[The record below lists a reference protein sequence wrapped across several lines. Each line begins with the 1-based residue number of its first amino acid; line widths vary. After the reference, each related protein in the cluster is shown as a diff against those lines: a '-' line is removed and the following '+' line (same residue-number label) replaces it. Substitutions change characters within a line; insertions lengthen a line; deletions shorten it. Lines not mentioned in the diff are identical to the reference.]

1 MDMIVDSSTPLR
13 DAAPF
18 GADLEA
24 FARVEVKASLRIGD
38 IFFLATQHGLCR
50 WDRRGALAPVA
61 GLPAGEVRAL
71 GPAPGGMVLAVG
83 GRILLA
89 DGTAR
94 IEAACDGPAGEK
106 VAAASAASGRILLGT
121 KTGVFGREGEG
132 WTRLLGGPGFE
143 VIRLWEAPGRI
154 LVSVKKQGAARRPAL
169 AESLDGGV
177 TWSVEEMGDYGDVV
191 LAADARRIVT
201 RWRGARPRGVT
212 PHGYKKH
219 PLSGAELLPD
229 GGVLVFDGDKAEI
242 AGPGRR
248 KAEIFHPMIA
258 EAEQAHLLPEGI
270 LLSGMQGAFL
280 FDPLTWRMQ
289 DLAQGL
295 FAERVLGKRKR
306 LFKLDGMSVLATC
319 SFGTFLSEDGGLSWA
334 PADGEWDV
342 LDAERIARAPD
353 GRYFLLCQRGLFV
366 SRDNGRRWDY
376 AKPKLPHGSRHYGE
390 FRSLAIGDGKIWMGT
405 KQGLF
410 AASLEAPDKLAP
422 VANLAAASIE
432 VLHFE
437 QDAGGLLMGMEGH
450 GLSVLGSD
458 GTVRRLGDVALHEAT
473 LLRDGAVLLAASEE
487 KLFAIGF
494 DGAVADVT
502 PEGAH
507 GPIAITAGAGRV
519 LVWDRKRAWQRS
531 MGGTGWQVVPGWP
544 ADIRSVALLPDGRA
558 VMTDRAGLSALDL
571 ADVC

>member
-1 MDMIVDSSTPLR
+1 MDMIVDSPARTL
-13 DAAPF
+13 API

-24 FARVEVKASLRIGD
+24 FARVEVKASLRVGET
-38 IFFLATQHGLCR
+38 FFLATQHGLCR
-50 WDRRGALAPVA
+50 WDRGAALAPVA

-83 GRILLA
+83 GRVLLA

-94 IEAACDGPAGEK
+94 IEAAFEAPKGEK

-121 KTGVFGREGEG
+121 KSGVFARDGDG
-132 WTRLLGGPGFE
+132 WTRLLGEPGFE
-143 VIRLWEAPGRI
+143 VIRIWETPGRI
-154 LVSVKKQGAARRPAL
+154 LVSVKKRGAARLPAL
-169 AESLDGGV
+169 AESLDGG
-177 TWSVEEMGDYGDVV
+177 TIWTIEEMGDYGDVV
-191 LAADARRIVT
+191 IAADARRLVT
-201 RWRGARPRGVT
+201 RWRGARPRGIT
-212 PHGYKKH
+212 PKGYKKH

-229 GGVLVFDGDKAEI
+229 GGVMVFDGDKAEI

-280 FDPLTWRMQ
+280 FDPLAWRMK

-295 FAERVLGKRKR
+295 FADRVLGKRKR
-306 LFKLDGMSVLATC
+306 LFRLDGMSVLATC
-319 SFGTFLSEDGGLSWA
+319 SFGTFLTEDGGASWA
-334 PADGEWDV
+334 PADAEWDV

-390 FRSLAIGDGKIWMGT
+390 FRSLAIGAGKVWMGT

-410 AASLEAPDKLAP
+410 AAPLDDPERLAP
-422 VANLAAASIE
+422 VDGLDAAAVE
-432 VLHFE
+432 ALHFE
-437 QDAGGLLMGMEGH
+437 QDGLLVGSEGQ
-450 GLSVLGSD
+450 GLMVLGSD
-458 GTVRRLGDVALHEAT
+458 GTARRAADVALHEAT

-487 KLFAIGF
+487 KLFALDR
-494 DGAVADVT
+494 DGHAADVT
-502 PEGAH
+502 PQGAH
-507 GPIAITAGAGRV
+507 GPLAITAGEGRV
-519 LVWDRKRAWQRS
+519 LVWDRAHAWQRAAGAS
-531 MGGTGWQVVPGWP
+531 AWQPVPGWP
-544 ADIRSVALLPDGRA
+544 AGVRSVALLPGGR
-558 VMTDRAGLSALDL
+558 VLLTDRARISALDL
-571 ADVC
+571 PDAG